1 MLRRSIVVAVVGSAA
16 LVGSA
21 AAFSPMM
28 SMETGRRQVVQAGAA
43 AATVAP
49 LLRSKPA
56 EASNFRP
63 GFPGR
68 APVITVF
75 DHRGCTSHSN
85 VEYTGEPAKRADA
98 KDKKFKYNGEDE
110 MLVREKP
117 FGLPRYCM
125 FVSSRLRPPPPHAPC
140 VIAPDEGHRHTRSPG
155 QGPKQA
161 HRAEREPGRIDPCGD
176 NLCHCHQLPV
186 IFDHRKNWHARL
198 HHLMAAIAQGRNC

>member
-1 MLRRSIVVAVVGSAA
+1 MLSRSVVLAVVGSAA
-16 LVGSA
+16 FVGSA
-21 AAFSPMM
+21 AAFSPIM

-98 KDKKFKYNGEDE
+98 KDKKFQYNGEDE
-110 MLVREKP
+110 MLVRDKP

-125 FVSSRLRPPPPHAPC
+125 FVSSRLRPLLRM
-140 VIAPDEGHRHTRSPG
+140 V
-155 QGPKQA
+155 
-161 HRAEREPGRIDPCGD
+161 
-176 NLCHCHQLPV
+176 PV
-186 IFDHRKNWHARL
+186 
-198 HHLMAAIAQGRNC
+198 